1 MPHKIIAANWKMHN
15 DEYLTKKLT
24 YDILNLSSGNIDTR
38 VKKILCVPFPF
49 IGLVSNM
56 CEGNSSIYIG
66 AQNFSSKEEGAYT
79 GEVSAKMLGSL
90 SVDYVIVGHSE
101 RRDMFNESNNEVL
114 SKVRLA
120 LSNNIIPMFCCGEP
134 LSVRKQNNHI
144 NYINNQLEESIL
156 KLEKEEFKNLVIAY
170 EPIWAIGSGNS
181 ASIKDIEEV
190 HSSIRSRIKSK
201 YGSSIAQSVSILYGG
216 SVKPVNAKEIFDLK
230 DVDGGLIG
238 GASLDPKSF
247 VDIINS
253 IS

>member
-15 DEYLTKKLT
+15 DEYSSKKLT
-24 YDILNLSSGNIDTR
+24 YDILKLLSGKDNTGI
-38 VKKILCVPFPF
+38 KKILCVPFPF

-56 CEGNSSIYIG
+56 CEGNSSIYVG
-66 AQNFSSKEEGAYT
+66 AQNCSSNEEGAYT

-101 RRDMFNESNNEVL
+101 RREMFNESNNSVL
-114 SKVRLA
+114 SKVKLA
-120 LSNNIIPMFCCGEP
+120 LSNDIIPIFCCGEP
-134 LSVRKQNNHI
+134 LSVREQNNHI
-144 NYINNQLEESIL
+144 NYIFNQLEDSIL

-181 ASIKDIEEV
+181 ASKKDIDEV
-190 HSSIRSRIKSK
+190 HSSIRSKIKSK
-201 YGSSIAQSVSILYGG
+201 YGSSVGQSVSILYGG
-216 SVKPVNAKEIFDLK
+216 SVSPINAKEIFDLK

-238 GASLDPKSF
+238 GASLNPKSF

-253 IS
+253 IN

>member
-15 DEYLTKKLT
+15 DEYLSKKLT
-24 YDILNLSSGNIDTR
+24 YDILKLLSGNKDTG

-56 CEGNSSIYIG
+56 CEGNNSIYIG
-66 AQNFSSKEEGAYT
+66 AQNCSSKEEGAYT

-101 RRDMFNESNNEVL
+101 RRDMFNESNNDIL
-114 SKVRLA
+114 SKVKRA
-120 LSNNIIPMFCCGEP
+120 LSNNIIPIFCCGEP
-134 LSVRKQNNHI
+134 LSVREQNNHI
-144 NYINNQLEESIL
+144 NYINNQLDDSIL
-156 KLEKEEFKNLVIAY
+156 KLKKEEFKNLVIAY

-190 HSSIRSRIKSK
+190 HGSIRSKIKSK
-201 YGSSIAQSVSILYGG
+201 FGSTLAQSVSILYGG
-216 SVKPVNAKEIFDLK
+216 SVKPINAKEIFDLK

-253 IS
+253 VN

>member
-15 DEYLTKKLT
+15 DEYLSKKLT
-24 YDILNLSSGNIDTR
+24 YDILKLLSGNKDTG

-56 CEGNSSIYIG
+56 CEGNNSIYIG
-66 AQNFSSKEEGAYT
+66 AQNCSSKEEGAYT

-101 RRDMFNESNNEVL
+101 RRDMFNESNNDIL
-114 SKVRLA
+114 SKVKRA
-120 LSNNIIPMFCCGEP
+120 LSNNIIPIFCCGEP
-134 LSVRKQNNHI
+134 LSVREQNNHI
-144 NYINNQLEESIL
+144 NYINNQLDDSIL
-156 KLEKEEFKNLVIAY
+156 KLKKEEFKNLVIAY

-190 HSSIRSRIKSK
+190 HGSIRSKIKSK
-201 YGSSIAQSVSILYGG
+201 FGSTLAQSVSILYGG
-216 SVKPVNAKEIFDLK
+216 SVKPINAKEIFDLK

-253 IS
+253 IN

>member
-1 MPHKIIAANWKMHN
+1 
-15 DEYLTKKLT
+15 
-24 YDILNLSSGNIDTR
+24 
-38 VKKILCVPFPF
+38 
-49 IGLVSNM
+49 
-56 CEGNSSIYIG
+56 
-66 AQNFSSKEEGAYT
+66 
-79 GEVSAKMLGSL
+79 
-90 SVDYVIVGHSE
+90 
-101 RRDMFNESNNEVL
+101 MFNESNNEVL

>member
-15 DEYLTKKLT
+15 DEYLSKKLT
-24 YDILNLSSGNIDTR
+24 YDILKLLSGNKDAG

-56 CEGNSSIYIG
+56 CEGNNSIYIG
-66 AQNFSSKEEGAYT
+66 AQNCSSKEEGAYT

-101 RRDMFNESNNEVL
+101 RRDIFNESNNDVL
-114 SKVRLA
+114 SKVKRA
-120 LSNNIIPMFCCGEP
+120 LSNNITPIFCCGEP
-134 LSVRKQNNHI
+134 LSVREQNNHI
-144 NYINNQLEESIL
+144 NYINNQLDDSIL
-156 KLEKEEFKNLVIAY
+156 KLKKEEFKNLVIAY

-190 HSSIRSRIKSK
+190 HGSIRSKIKSK
-201 YGSSIAQSVSILYGG
+201 FGSILAQSVSILYGG
-216 SVKPVNAKEIFDLK
+216 SVKPINAKEIFDLK

-253 IS
+253 VN

>member
-1 MPHKIIAANWKMHN
+1 
-15 DEYLTKKLT
+15 
-24 YDILNLSSGNIDTR
+24 
-38 VKKILCVPFPF
+38 
-49 IGLVSNM
+49 M

-66 AQNFSSKEEGAYT
+66 AQNCSSKEEGAYT

-120 LSNNIIPMFCCGEP
+120 LSNNIIPIFCCGEP

-181 ASIKDIEEV
+181 ASIKDIEEA

>member
-15 DEYLTKKLT
+15 DEYLSKKLT
-24 YDILNLSSGNIDTR
+24 YDILKLLSGNKDTGI
-38 VKKILCVPFPF
+38 KKILCVPFPF

-56 CEGNSSIYIG
+56 CEGNNSIYIG
-66 AQNFSSKEEGAYT
+66 AQNCSSKEEGAYT

-101 RRDMFNESNNEVL
+101 RRDMFNESNNDVL
-114 SKVRLA
+114 SKVERA
-120 LSNNIIPMFCCGEP
+120 LSNNITPIFCCGEP
-134 LSVRKQNNHI
+134 VSVREQSNHI
-144 NYINNQLEESIL
+144 NYINNQLDDSIL
-156 KLEKEEFKNLVIAY
+156 KLKKEEFKNLVIAY

-190 HSSIRSRIKSK
+190 HGSIRSKIKSK
-201 YGSSIAQSVSILYGG
+201 FGSTLAQSVSILYGG
-216 SVKPVNAKEIFDLK
+216 SVKPINAKEIFDLK

-253 IS
+253 IN

>member
-15 DEYLTKKLT
+15 DEYLSKKLT
-24 YDILNLSSGNIDTR
+24 FDILKLLSGNKDTG

-56 CEGNSSIYIG
+56 CEGNNSIYIG
-66 AQNFSSKEEGAYT
+66 AQNCSSKEEGAYT

-90 SVDYVIVGHSE
+90 SVDYVILGHSE
-101 RRDMFNESNNEVL
+101 RRDMFNESNKDVL
-114 SKVRLA
+114 SKVKRA
-120 LSNNIIPMFCCGEP
+120 LSNNITPIFCCGEP
-134 LSVRKQNNHI
+134 LSVREKNNHI
-144 NYINNQLEESIL
+144 NYINNQLDDSIL
-156 KLEKEEFKNLVIAY
+156 KLKKEEFKNLVIAY

-190 HSSIRSRIKSK
+190 HGSIRSKIKSK
-201 YGSSIAQSVSILYGG
+201 FGSTLAQSVSILYGG
-216 SVKPVNAKEIFDLK
+216 SVKPINAKEIFDLK

-253 IS
+253 IN

>member
-1 MPHKIIAANWKMHN
+1 
-15 DEYLTKKLT
+15 
-24 YDILNLSSGNIDTR
+24 
-38 VKKILCVPFPF
+38 
-49 IGLVSNM
+49 M

-66 AQNFSSKEEGAYT
+66 AQNCSSKEEGAYT

>member
-1 MPHKIIAANWKMHN
+1 
-15 DEYLTKKLT
+15 
-24 YDILNLSSGNIDTR
+24 
-38 VKKILCVPFPF
+38 
-49 IGLVSNM
+49 M

-66 AQNFSSKEEGAYT
+66 AQNCSSKEEGAYT

-114 SKVRLA
+114 SKVHLA
-120 LSNNIIPMFCCGEP
+120 LSNNIIPIFCCGEP

-201 YGSSIAQSVSILYGG
+201 YGSSLAQSVSILYGG
-216 SVKPVNAKEIFDLK
+216 SVKPINAKEIFDLK

-253 IS
+253 IN

>member
-24 YDILNLSSGNIDTR
+24 YDILNLSSSNIDTR

-66 AQNFSSKEEGAYT
+66 AQNCSSKEEGAYT

-170 EPIWAIGSGNS
+170 EPIWSIGTG
-181 ASIKDIEEV
+181 ATPKLEEIESCIFEL
-190 HSSIRSRIKSK
+190 KNYQK
-201 YGSSIAQSVSILYGG
+201 MENYKILYGG
-216 SVKPVNAKEIFDLK
+216 SVNLSNSGNICNLNSI
-230 DVDGGLIG
+230 DGVLIG
-238 GASLDPKSF
+238 GASLKIEEFSQ
-247 VDIINS
+247 IINY
-253 IS
+253 

>member
-1 MPHKIIAANWKMHN
+1 M
-15 DEYLTKKLT
+15 
-24 YDILNLSSGNIDTR
+24 
-38 VKKILCVPFPF
+38 
-49 IGLVSNM
+49 
-56 CEGNSSIYIG
+56 
-66 AQNFSSKEEGAYT
+66 
-79 GEVSAKMLGSL
+79 
-90 SVDYVIVGHSE
+90 
-101 RRDMFNESNNEVL
+101 
-114 SKVRLA
+114 
-120 LSNNIIPMFCCGEP
+120 
-134 LSVRKQNNHI
+134 
-144 NYINNQLEESIL
+144 
-156 KLEKEEFKNLVIAY
+156 VIAY
-170 EPIWAIGSGNS
+170 EPIWAIGYGNS